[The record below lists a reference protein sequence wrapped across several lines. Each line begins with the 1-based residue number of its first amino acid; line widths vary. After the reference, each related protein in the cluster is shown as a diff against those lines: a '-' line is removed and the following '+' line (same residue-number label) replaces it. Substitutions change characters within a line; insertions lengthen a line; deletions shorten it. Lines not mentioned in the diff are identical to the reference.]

1 MKNKSLLRLSGSQLV
16 FGLDGTRV
24 SMQDVKSC
32 SVVLR
37 LSFFVCVCVCRP
49 SAQVRSGRAAVTLD
63 KLGDEDGSED
73 GQEEHTD
80 T

>member
-1 MKNKSLLRLSGSQLV
+1 M
-16 FGLDGTRV
+16 FGLDSPKV
-24 SMQDVKSC
+24 SEDARRGHMVFLLMESC
-32 SVVLR
+32 SGVLR
-37 LSFFVCVCVCRP
+37 LSLFVCVCRP
-49 SAQVRSGRAAVTLD
+49 SAQVRSGRAAVNLD